1 MSNSNFNNGKRHV
14 RDKAYYGGIPN
25 QKKRIKFIN
34 PNEENKKEERFLIK
48 YNLESLLAIF
58 VIAYGWQSENGLKYL
73 AMFLVF
79 IAGLSIYDKEKM

>member
-34 PNEENKKEERFLIK
+34 QKEERFLIK

-79 IAGLSIYDKEKM
+79 IAGLSIYDKEKV